1 MKYRLF
7 PAEYELHAGNAAP
20 ILLRMPWEQTLYF
33 TKVVPTFDEYLDVPL
48 DSPKLRNA
56 GEVFNP
62 GFYRT
67 LKRAAYRRTADWQYP
82 IGEEPAAQILLPD
95 VQGSRSIVGRGLSV
109 RIRYQISHGELAEAR
124 EGIMVGLAVSRHYA
138 RTPFVIT
145 QLVSV
150 ATDSMMLSR
159 LEELLSQSD
168 SPNLYWALTAL
179 PRPLVDLRPSVELE
193 QRFLPMTV
201 PGLENLDQLRTEAE
215 WTKPAHAVI
224 DLLLGSAEARQWET
238 FARKQILDRLAKR
251 GRAELPGWIE
261 GGAARVAAMSDAEA
275 GLRWFLHANEEQSEE
290 TAALMSLEP
299 PAALPRLDALQK
311 RLAEFRTGLGVPTL
325 FVIENSLNVY
335 VAAHKIQRRID
346 ALRVVEA
353 IRNYGA
359 SHESRL
365 PESLEKMTGTP
376 IPDDPFTGKPFHYE
390 VTDGTATLSAPGIQA
405 GGNEI
410 GGIRYRIKMQ

>member
-1 MKYRLF
+1 
-7 PAEYELHAGNAAP
+7 
-20 ILLRMPWEQTLYF
+20 
-33 TKVVPTFDEYLDVPL
+33 VPD
-48 DSPKLRNA
+48 
-56 GEVFNP
+56 
-62 GFYRT
+62 
-67 LKRAAYRRTADWQYP
+67 
-82 IGEEPAAQILLPD
+82 
-95 VQGSRSIVGRGLSV
+95 
-109 RIRYQISHGELAEAR
+109 
-124 EGIMVGLAVSRHYA
+124 
-138 RTPFVIT
+138 
-145 QLVSV
+145 
-150 ATDSMMLSR
+150 
-159 LEELLSQSD
+159 
-168 SPNLYWALTAL
+168 
-179 PRPLVDLRPSVELE
+179 
-193 QRFLPMTV
+193 
-201 PGLENLDQLRTEAE
+201 LENLDQLRTEAE

-224 DLLLGSAEARQWET
+224 DLLLESAVARQWGT

-261 GGAARVAAMSDAEA
+261 GGAARVAAMSDSEA

-359 SHESRL
+359 THDARL
-365 PESLEKMTGTP
+365 PDSLEKIADTP
-376 IPDDPFTGKPFHYE
+376 IPMDPFTGKPFHYA
-390 VTDGTATLSAPGIQA
+390 VTDGTATLSAPGIKTEGTTAGIQV